1 MWRRRGR
8 FELPVRREYLTIFIR
23 IVLQASKS
31 LFLTEIT
38 YQTGRRIFSFTFKGV
53 VYLETLPFGRTVA
66 KIKNLQN

>member
-1 MWRRRGR
+1 
-8 FELPVRREYLTIFIR
+8 LTIFIR

-38 YQTGRRIFSFTFKGV
+38 YQAGRRIFSFTFKGV

-66 KIKNLQN
+66 KIKNLPN